1 MDDDEICSL
10 VKRLARPDGSGGAL
24 IERAA
29 IMAEG
34 SDAALILAWIAANG
48 GKPEPAAPASS
59 RQGLH
64 ATQRGERG
72 GIGTAPPRRYV
83 VPRSS
88 LP

>member
-1 MDDDEICSL
+1 MDDDAICSL
-10 VKRLARPDGSGGAL
+10 VKRLSRPDGAGGAV

-64 ATQRGERG
+64 ATRLGGGGGEAAG
-72 GIGTAPPRRYV
+72 PPRRYV